1 MVSLSNHVPEVNMI
15 ELPEAILL
23 ARQMSEEVCGKQIAS
38 CIRGNSPHK
47 FAFYTHTPE
56 EYAQLLPGKTIGPAT
71 EHGNH
76 ILVRAEPG
84 YVLVLGG
91 GGERILLHR
100 CAETLPAKHQFL
112 LEFTDGTALTVT
124 IQMWGSL
131 RLMQE
136 DEPITNKCIG
146 PCRVSP
152 LSADFS
158 ADYFDGLFGEL
169 DKEDSRSV
177 KYFLISQPGVWGLGN
192 GYLQDILFRARI
204 HPRRRAMA
212 LTRHERRAL
221 HKAVQETLQ
230 QAVAQ
235 GGRDTEYDL
244 HNLPGGYHRILD
256 AGAVGQPCRRCSTPI
271 QKASFLGGMVYF
283 CPQCQI

>member
-1 MVSLSNHVPEVNMI
+1 MI

-23 ARQMSEEVCGKQIAS
+23 ARQMTEELCGKQMTA
-38 CIRGNSPHK
+38 CVRGNSPHK
-47 FAFYTHTPE
+47 FAFYNHSPE
-56 EYAQLLPGKTIGPAT
+56 EYAQLLPGKTLGTAV

-76 ILVRAEPG
+76 ILLQAEPG

-100 CAETLPAKHQFL
+100 CAETIPARHQFL
-112 LEFTDGTALTVT
+112 LEFSDGMALSVT

-131 RLMQE
+131 QLLHA
-136 DEPITNKCIG
+136 DEAPTDSHVG
-146 PCRVSP
+146 PQRISP
-152 LSADFS
+152 LGADFS
-158 ADYFDGLFGEL
+158 MDYFDGLFGGL
-169 DKEDSRSV
+169 TKDDARSI

-204 HPRRRAMA
+204 HPRHRAMA
-212 LTRHERRAL
+212 LGSRERRVLYKAL
-221 HKAVQETLQ
+221 RETLQ
-230 QAVAQ
+230 QAVEQ

-256 AGAVGQPCRRCSTPI
+256 AGAVGQPCRRCNTPI
-271 QKASFLGGMVYF
+271 QKASFLGGMIYF
-283 CPQCQI
+283 CPQCQM